1 MGNTQ
6 LGSSRLLE
14 KGFSP
19 PLDYAEAAA
28 YLGCKES
35 TLRVWVSRRRVP
47 HIKVGA
53 LCRFRTQDLDGW
65 LEERTVPAD
74 PEA

>member
-19 PLDYAEAAA
+19 PLDYAEAA
-28 YLGCKES
+28 
-35 TLRVWVSRRRVP
+35 RRRVP